1 MNFICKFCE
10 REASTKGGNTIH
22 QNRCSKNPNRR
33 TPSKK
38 WYDTMNQ
45 RKGNGQNQYTKH
57 GSDWELSEDS
67 KRKISNANRQRT
79 HSEDSKL
86 KISESMKTA
95 HRENRAW
102 NIGKSRWNNKPSYP
116 EQFFMKAIQ
125 NEFSDKGFEREYPI
139 GRYSC
144 DFVWI
149 DKKKCIEIDGDQHYR
164 FEEYQQRDQRKD
176 QLLESKGWTVL
187 RIRWRDCFREP
198 QKWIQIANEFI
209 GSP

>member
-1 MNFICKFCE
+1 MKNKCVFCG

-22 QNRCSKNPNRR
+22 QNRCHQNPNRR

-38 WYDTMNQ
+38 WYASMHK

-57 GSDWELSEDS
+57 GSDWVLSDEARQKIAEVNRNRKPS
-67 KRKISNANRQRT
+67 KETR
-79 HSEDSKL
+79 L
-86 KISESMKTA
+86 KISESMKLA
-95 HRENRAW
+95 HKENRAW

-116 EQFFMKAIQ
+116 EHFFMKAIE
-125 NEFSDKGFEREYPI
+125 NEFSDKDFEREYSV

-144 DFVWI
+144 DFAWI
-149 DKKKCIEIDGDQHYR
+149 EKKKCIEIDGDQHYR
-164 FEEYQQRDQRKD
+164 FEEYRQRDQRKD

-187 RIRWRDCFREP
+187 RIRWKDCFNEP

-209 GSP
+209 GT